1 MSDSSHRPTGMRA
14 FIIIWIGQVLSL
26 LGTAVS
32 NYGVR
37 FWIYEASP
45 GQATPF
51 TLIGFFF
58 TLPMVVLTPI
68 VGVLVDRHNRKLMM
82 MLSDLAAAFT
92 TLIVLILYLT
102 GQLQVWHLYITV
114 FITGAFQ
121 GFQWP
126 AYSAAIST
134 MLEKKDYARASG
146 MLEMVGPASFTFA
159 PMIAASLIGPLGLLV
174 SNLFGPTFITRL
186 SGEPGLLALLVIDLL
201 SASFAVGSLLF
212 VHIPQ
217 PQQSEAGKQAQ
228 GNFVKEALFGFRYI
242 VERPN
247 LMGLQLVFLLGNL
260 FSSLG
265 YAIYDPMILA
275 RTAGDKLIFGS
286 IQTIGAVGGVVGG
299 LAIGAWG
306 GFKRRVHGVLLGW
319 ALVGV
324 SMFAMGIANAFIP
337 WMIIAFLSSLLNPLI
352 NASNQAIWQSK
363 VPPDIQGRVFSSRRL
378 IAWLIS
384 PVSLLVAGPLA
395 DRIFEPGMQLGGE
408 LNKLFGW
415 LIGTGPGTG
424 MSLQFALS
432 GICAFLIGLGSYLF
446 RTVSKVEDLL
456 PDHDAV
462 TAKTELEGVPI
473 VS

>member
-1 MSDSSHRPTGMRA
+1 MSDSSQRPTGMRA
-14 FIIIWIGQVLSL
+14 FIIIWIGQILSL

-82 MLSDLAAAFT
+82 MLSDMAAAFT
-92 TLIVLILYLT
+92 TFILLILYVT
-102 GQLQVWHLYITV
+102 GQLEVWHLYITA
-114 FITGAFQ
+114 FISGTFQ

-134 MLEKKDYARASG
+134 MLDKKHYTRASA

-159 PMIAASLIGPLGLLV
+159 PMIAAALIGPLGVLV
-174 SNLFGPTFITRL
+174 TNIFGPAFITRL

-217 PQQSEAGKQAQ
+217 PEQSEAGKQAQ
-228 GNFVKEALFGFRYI
+228 GSFIKQALYGFRYI
-242 VERPN
+242 AERPS
-247 LMGLQLVFLLGNL
+247 LLGLQLVFLLGNL
-260 FSSLG
+260 FASLG
-265 YAIYDPMILA
+265 FAVHDPMILA
-275 RTAGDKLIFGS
+275 RTNGDKLIFGS

-299 LAIGAWG
+299 IAIGAWG

-319 ALVGV
+319 AMTGV
-324 SMFAMGIANAFIP
+324 FMMAMGISQTMVP
-337 WMIIAFLSSLLNPLI
+337 WMIVAFLLSTLTPLI
-352 NASNQAIWQSK
+352 NSSNQAIWQSK

-378 IAWLIS
+378 IAWLVS
-384 PVSLLVAGPLA
+384 PISLLLAGPLA
-395 DRIFEPGMQLGGE
+395 DYVFEPGMESGRV
-408 LNKLFGW
+408 LNSAFGW
-415 LIGTGPGTG
+415 LIGSGPGSG
-424 MSLQFALS
+424 MALQFAFS
-432 GICAFLIGLGSYLF
+432 GLFALIIGLGSYLF
-446 RTVSKVEDLL
+446 STVRNAEDIL
-456 PDHDAV
+456 PDHDADI
-462 TAKTELEGVPI
+462 TITEPTPTP
-473 VS
+473 

>member
-1 MSDSSHRPTGMRA
+1 MSDSSQRPTGMKA

-32 NYGVR
+32 MYGVR

-82 MLSDLAAAFT
+82 MLSDMAAAFA
-92 TLIVLILYLT
+92 TLILLILYVT
-102 GQLQVWHLYITV
+102 GQLEVWHLYVTA
-114 FITGAFQ
+114 FITGTFQ

-134 MLEKKDYARASG
+134 MLEKKDYTRASG

-159 PMIAASLIGPLGLLV
+159 PMIAAALIGPLGLLV
-174 SNLFGPTFITRL
+174 SNIFSPAFVSRI
-186 SGEPGLLALLVIDLL
+186 SGEPGLFALLVIDLL
-201 SASFAVGSLLF
+201 SASFAIGSLLF

-217 PQQSEAGKQAQ
+217 PERSEAGKQAQ
-228 GNFVKEALFGFRYI
+228 GNFIQEALFGFRYI
-242 VERPN
+242 AERPS

-265 YAIYDPMILA
+265 YAVYDPMILA
-275 RTAGDKLIFGS
+275 KTSGDKLIFGS
-286 IQTIGAVGGVVGG
+286 IQTIGAIGGVIGG
-299 LAIGAWG
+299 LVIGAWG
-306 GFKRRVHGVLLGW
+306 GFKRRVHGVLMGW
-319 ALVGV
+319 AMVGA
-324 SMFAMGIANAFIP
+324 SMFAMGIANSFVP
-337 WMIIAFLSSLLNPLI
+337 WMIIAFISMMLTPLI

-378 IAWLIS
+378 IAWFVS
-384 PVSLLVAGPLA
+384 PVSLLIAGPLA
-395 DRIFEPGMQLGGE
+395 DRVFEPGMQSGGV
-408 LNKLFGW
+408 LNNVFGW
-415 LIGTGPGTG
+415 LVGSEPGAG
-424 MSLQFALS
+424 MALQFALS
-432 GICAFLIGLGSYLF
+432 GMCALIIGLGSYMF
-446 RTVSKVEDLL
+446 RTITKVEDLL
-456 PDHDAV
+456 PDHDSETANTKLAAV
-462 TAKTELEGVPI
+462 PA
-473 VS
+473 SS